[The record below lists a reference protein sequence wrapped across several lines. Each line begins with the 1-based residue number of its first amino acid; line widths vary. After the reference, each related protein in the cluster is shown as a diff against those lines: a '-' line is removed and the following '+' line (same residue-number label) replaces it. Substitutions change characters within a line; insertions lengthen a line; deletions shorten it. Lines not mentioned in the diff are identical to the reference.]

1 MYQVIIAHF
10 GFFVPFSASSS
21 SDRPAPLP
29 AIEAA
34 VLLQRSDDN
43 VDFRMAWNV
52 LRDMAENEAYRST
65 VLKYIVSIDYR
76 PGQKVGRFFVP
87 SLTRIASC
95 FST

>member
-65 VLKYIVSIDYR
+65 VLKYIALASFEGEIAIAQNESFGIEVV
-76 PGQKVGRFFVP
+76 QK
-87 SLTRIASC
+87 
-95 FST
+95 

>member
-34 VLLQRSDDN
+34 VLLQRSDDDVN
-43 VDFRMAWNV
+43 FRMAWNV

-65 VLKYIVSIDYR
+65 VLKYIALASFEGEIAIAQNESFGIEVV
-76 PGQKVGRFFVP
+76 QK
-87 SLTRIASC
+87 
-95 FST
+95 

>member
-65 VLKYIVSIDYR
+65 VLKYIALASFE
-76 PGQKVGRFFVP
+76 GE
-87 SLTRIASC
+87 IAIAQNES
-95 FST
+95 FEIEVVQN

>member
-29 AIEAA
+29 AIDAA

-65 VLKYIVSIDYR
+65 VLKYIALAPFEGEIAIAQNESFGIEVV
-76 PGQKVGRFFVP
+76 QK
-87 SLTRIASC
+87 
-95 FST
+95 